1 MCCTALLQ
9 KRFQL
14 NCETLHVSNKSAGD
28 NNHGT
33 DSGQL
38 PLLMSDRYTAKDLSF
53 GNQNQYLKEAFET
66 RIY

>member
-1 MCCTALLQ
+1 MCCTAFLQ

-14 NCETLHVSNKSAGD
+14 YCETLHVSNKSTED

-38 PLLMSDRYTAKDLSF
+38 PLLMNDRYTAKDLPF

-66 RIY
+66 WIY